1 MSMDDEMTV
10 EMRRALDDV
19 VATYGDSSPTSVA
32 ERVYWAIDNA
42 AREEQTRRLDN
53 IEADV
58 ATLVGHIAAIKAT
71 LGEIAAGQQAQAQ
84 AAAVLGDRVDA
95 VEQATTTIRAVM
107 SAHEVRVGQVSASM
121 SELRLAA
128 RDVAAAIIMRPK
140 G

>member
-1 MSMDDEMTV
+1 MSMDDTQDMAEIV
-10 EMRRALDDV
+10 AALE
-19 VATYGDSSPTSVA
+19 ARMIASLEA
-32 ERVYWAIDNA
+32 EGC
-42 AREEQTRRLDN
+42 RLDK
-53 IEADV
+53 IEADI
-58 ATLVGHIAAIKAT
+58 ATLAEHIGEIRRT

-84 AAAVLGDRVDA
+84 AAAMIGGRVDA

-128 RDVAAAIIMRPK
+128 RDQAAAIIMRPK